1 MGAGVFT
8 LSHSTDVGGMPSR
21 VRRRVRAALLAAAV
35 ISVAACADLSSG
47 GAIHSRTYVGIVRIS
62 APATRGRVA
71 VSDVKA
77 LGIGTDGGPWLGW
90 RASSWIT
97 ADPRDCQLIVII
109 RSSAEAAGAAKILQ
123 SLEGANPCI
132 VDFTHALSH

>member
-8 LSHSTDVGGMPSR
+8 FSHSTDAGGMPSR
-21 VRRRVRAALLAAAV
+21 ALRRVLLGAPV
-35 ISVAACADLSSG
+35 TLVTACTDLSAG
-47 GAIHSRTYVGIVRIS
+47 GAIHTRTYVGIVRIA

-71 VSDVKA
+71 VTDVKA

-109 RSSAEAAGAAKILQ
+109 RSSAEAAGAAKIFQ

-132 VDFTHALSH
+132 VDFTHALSQ